1 VQRSSTWYFRFF
13 LSLLSLSFG
22 LFLAS
27 STPPA
32 LIAASAQIDGLVI
45 EQLAAQGTVRVL
57 ILLAET
63 DAPTSDVQSAQ
74 IAQAQA
80 SVLAALPAADFQL
93 HYRYQSTPAL
103 AGVVTAAGLD
113 ILRNQPAVR
122 AVQVDQPGGAHLDRS
137 VPALG
142 ADIVHTTY
150 GFTGQGVTVAVLDT
164 GIDTDHPDLAGSI
177 VAQHCFLN
185 GACQPGNSAESAN
198 AEDENGHGSHV
209 AGIITSDGGVAG
221 RGFAP
226 DANIVAVR
234 VLDASGSG
242 FVSDWVA
249 GLDWLYANLATQP
262 VQIIN
267 MSLGTFALYPGNC
280 DAQESV
286 LTTAINQLHAAGVTI
301 FASSGN
307 QGSNSRLAS
316 PACNTNV
323 IAVGATY
330 DGDNGREP
338 DAGSYQSGFGSSWP
352 NCFDNPTSLQKIT
365 CFTNSNALLDIV
377 APGAPLESTFMG
389 GGVAT
394 YWGTSQAAP
403 TAAGIAAL
411 LLQADQSLTPAA
423 IESLLKTSG
432 QPVVDPKN
440 NLQFPLINAHNAILN
455 LLPKPPATL
464 TLTAPITQ
472 LVGVATPFLVT
483 VGPPSAAQ
491 PITYVWQASGQPA
504 ITHTGGL
511 SDSVT
516 FAWPT
521 PGPQTVQVKAIN
533 AGGMVSTTHLIT
545 IKANALTGVAIAGPT
560 VGSTGVTQTLTATS
574 SPLAASQPITYVWQA
589 SGQPVITHRSGLS
602 DSAAFVWSQPGL
614 QTVQLKAINA
624 GGVVS
629 TTHLITIEA
638 NALTGV
644 AIAGPTVGST
654 GVTQTLT
661 ATSSPLSVSL
671 PITYV
676 WQIDGQPSIT
686 HTNGISDPLVLLWTE
701 PGIRPITVT
710 ASNAVSTVTATHQLS
725 IALVAPVSVSITGP
739 LTDATNLPVSFLANV
754 QPISVSLPITYVWQA
769 TAQATVTHTHA
780 STDRVQFT
788 WPAAGPVTLT
798 LTAMNRAG
806 VVTDSHLVALIEEQR
821 IYLPLIQR

>member
-1 VQRSSTWYFRFF
+1 MQSSSTWHFRFF

-32 LIAASAQIDGLVI
+32 LIAASAQIDGLVL
-45 EQLAAQGTVRVL
+45 EQLAAQGTARVL

-63 DAPTSDVQSAQ
+63 AAPTADVQSAQ
-74 IAQAQA
+74 TQANI
-80 SVLAALPAADFQL
+80 LAALPAADFQL
-93 HYRYQSTPAL
+93 HYRYQSMPAL
-103 AGVVTAAGLD
+103 AGVVTGAGLD

-142 ADIVHTTY
+142 ANIVHTTY

-177 VAQHCFLN
+177 VGQHCFLSDN
-185 GACQPGNSAESAN
+185 LCQPGNLAENDN

-209 AGIITSDGGVAG
+209 AGIVTSDGVVAG
-221 RGFAP
+221 KGFAP

-234 VLDASGSG
+234 MLDALGRG
-242 FVSDWVA
+242 YVSDWVA
-249 GLDWLYANLATQP
+249 GLDWIYANLATQP

-267 MSLGTFALYPGNC
+267 MSLGTDLLYSSNC
-280 DAQESV
+280 DAEQGV
-286 LTTAINQLHAAGVTI
+286 LTDVINQLHAAGVTI

-307 QGSNSRLAS
+307 QGSGSSLAA

-338 DAGSYQSGFGSSWP
+338 DSGSYSNFGNGWP
-352 NCFDNPTSLQKIT
+352 NCVDNPTSLQKIT
-365 CFTNSNALLDIV
+365 CFTNSNALLDVV
-377 APGAPLESTFMG
+377 APGAPIESTVIG

-394 YWGTSQAAP
+394 YWGTSQASP
-403 TAAGIAAL
+403 TAAGVAAL
-411 LLQADQSLTPAA
+411 LLDADPSLTPAA
-423 IESLLKTSG
+423 IENTLKTTG
-432 QPVVDPKN
+432 QLVLDPKN
-440 NLQFPLINAHNAILN
+440 NRQFPLINARNAILS
-455 LLPKPPATL
+455 LLPTPPTTL
-464 TLTAPITQ
+464 TLTAP
-472 LVGVATPFLVT
+472 LSGVTGVSTTFLAA
-483 VGPPSAAQ
+483 VGPFSAAL
-491 PITYVWQASGQPA
+491 PITYIWQASGQPV

-516 FAWPT
+516 LAWPT
-521 PGPQTVQVKAIN
+521 PGLQTVRVKAIN
-533 AGGMVSTTHLIT
+533 AGGAISTTHLIT
-545 IKANALTGVAIAGPT
+545 VESIALTGI
-560 VGSTGVTQTLTATS
+560 
-574 SPLAASQPITYVWQA
+574 
-589 SGQPVITHRSGLS
+589 
-602 DSAAFVWSQPGL
+602 
-614 QTVQLKAINA
+614 
-624 GGVVS
+624 
-629 TTHLITIEA
+629 
-638 NALTGV
+638 

-661 ATSSPLSVSL
+661 ATSSPLSASQ

-676 WQIDGQPSIT
+676 WQIGGQPAIT
-686 HTNGISDPLVLLWTE
+686 HTNGIIDPLDLLWTE

-710 ASNAVSTVTATHQLS
+710 ASNAVSTVTATHQIS
-725 IALVAPVSVSITGP
+725 IALVAPMSVSITGP

-769 TAQATVTHTHA
+769 TAQATLTHTNA
-780 STDRVQFT
+780 LTDSVQFT
-788 WPAAGPVTLT
+788 WSAIGPVTLT
-798 LTAMNRAG
+798 LTATNRAG
-806 VVTDSHLVALIEEQR
+806 VVTDSHLVALVEEQR
-821 IYLPLIQR
+821 IYLPVIQR

>member
-1 VQRSSTWYFRFF
+1 VQRSSTWYFRFL

-63 DAPTSDVQSAQ
+63 DAPTADVQSAQ
-74 IAQAQA
+74 VAQTQA
-80 SVLAALPAADFQL
+80 SVLAALPATDFQL

-249 GLDWLYANLATQP
+249 GLDWLYANLAQQP

-491 PITYVWQASGQPA
+491 PITYVWQASGQP
-504 ITHTGGL
+504 
-511 SDSVT
+511 
-516 FAWPT
+516 
-521 PGPQTVQVKAIN
+521 
-533 AGGMVSTTHLIT
+533 
-545 IKANALTGVAIAGPT
+545 
-560 VGSTGVTQTLTATS
+560 
-574 SPLAASQPITYVWQA
+574 
-589 SGQPVITHRSGLS
+589 VITHRSGLS

-624 GGVVS
+624 GGMVS

-638 NALTGV
+638 KALVGV

-676 WQIDGQPSIT
+676 WQIGGQPSIT
-686 HTNGISDPLVLLWTE
+686 HTNGISDPLALLWTE

-710 ASNAVSTVTATHQLS
+710 ASNAVSTVTATHQIS

-798 LTAMNRAG
+798 LTATNRAG
-806 VVTDSHLVALIEEQR
+806 VVTDSHLVALVEEQR

>member
-1 VQRSSTWYFRFF
+1 MQSSSTWHFRFF

-32 LIAASAQIDGLVI
+32 LIAASAQIDGLVL
-45 EQLAAQGTVRVL
+45 EQLAAQGTARVL

-63 DAPTSDVQSAQ
+63 TAPMADVQSAQ
-74 IAQAQA
+74 IAQTQA

-93 HYRYQSTPAL
+93 FYRYQSTPAL

-122 AVQVDQPGGAHLDRS
+122 AVQFDQPGGAHLDRS

-177 VAQHCFLN
+177 VGQHCFLSDN
-185 GACQPGNSAESAN
+185 LCQPGNLAENDN

-209 AGIITSDGGVAG
+209 AGIVTSDGVVAG
-221 RGFAP
+221 KGFAP

-234 VLDASGSG
+234 MLDALGRG
-242 FVSDWVA
+242 YVADWVA
-249 GLDWLYANLATQP
+249 GLDWIYANLATQP

-267 MSLGTFALYPGNC
+267 MSLGTDLLYSSNC
-280 DAQESV
+280 DAEQGV
-286 LTTAINQLHAAGVTI
+286 LTDVINQLHAAGVTI

-307 QGSNSRLAS
+307 QGSGSSLAA

-338 DAGSYQSGFGSSWP
+338 DSGSYSNFGNGWP
-352 NCFDNPTSLQKIT
+352 NCVDNPTSLQKIT
-365 CFTNSNALLDIV
+365 CFTNSNALLDVV
-377 APGAPLESTFMG
+377 APGAPIESTVIG

-394 YWGTSQAAP
+394 YWGTSQASP
-403 TAAGIAAL
+403 TAAGVAAL
-411 LLQADQSLTPAA
+411 LLDADPSLTPAA
-423 IESLLKTSG
+423 IENTLKTTG
-432 QPVVDPKN
+432 QLVLDPKN
-440 NLQFPLINAHNAILN
+440 NRQFPLINARNAILS
-455 LLPKPPATL
+455 LLPTPPTTL
-464 TLTAPITQ
+464 TLTAP
-472 LVGVATPFLVT
+472 LSGVTGVSTTFLAA
-483 VGPPSAAQ
+483 VGPFSAAQ
-491 PITYVWQASGQPA
+491 PITYVWQASDQPV

-511 SDSVT
+511 SDSVM

-545 IKANALTGVAIAGPT
+545 V
-560 VGSTGVTQTLTATS
+560 
-574 SPLAASQPITYVWQA
+574 
-589 SGQPVITHRSGLS
+589 
-602 DSAAFVWSQPGL
+602 
-614 QTVQLKAINA
+614 
-624 GGVVS
+624 
-629 TTHLITIEA
+629 EA
-638 NALTGV
+638 KALTGV

-661 ATSSPLSVSL
+661 ATSSPLSASQ

-676 WQIDGQPSIT
+676 WQIGGQPPIT
-686 HTNGISDPLVLLWTE
+686 HTNGIIDPLDLLWTE

-710 ASNAVSTVTATHQLS
+710 ASNAVSTVTATHQIS

-780 STDRVQFT
+780 ITDSVQFT
-788 WPAAGPVTLT
+788 WSAIGPVTLT
-798 LTAMNRAG
+798 LTATNRAG
-806 VVTDSHLVALIEEQR
+806 VVTDSHLVALVEEQR